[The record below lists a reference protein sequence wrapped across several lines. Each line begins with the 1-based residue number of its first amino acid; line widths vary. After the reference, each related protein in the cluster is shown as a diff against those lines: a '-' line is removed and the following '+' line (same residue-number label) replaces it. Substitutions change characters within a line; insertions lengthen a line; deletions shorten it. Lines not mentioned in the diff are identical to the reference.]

1 MNQLTFNNGNEMPQL
16 GLGVFR
22 VANDDTAKLAVKHAI
37 INGYRSID
45 AALVYEN
52 EEMVGQ
58 GIKEG
63 ISAVGIS
70 REDLFITSKLW
81 FDDFGKNNV
90 VRGYERSLNNLGLNY
105 LDLYL
110 VHWPGTDE
118 ALMIDTWLGME
129 KLYEDG
135 KVKNIGVS
143 NFNMNHLEILKKH
156 AQIKPVI
163 NQVEFHPYFNQA
175 LLRNYLIEEGIQMES
190 WSPLMNAEILADET
204 INEIAQTINK
214 SPAQVVLRWNIQ
226 HGVITIPKSITPAR
240 IEQNI
245 DVFGF
250 ELSESQMTKI
260 DKLNTEQRVGPDPAQ
275 FNG

>member
-90 VRGYERSLNNLGLNY
+90 IRGYERSLNNLGLNY